1 VNTATISTMK
11 VPARIPNPSAAFFD
25 LDNTLIDGSSIYY
38 FVRGLVKS
46 GMIQRRQVARFALDN
61 YRFRHRKEE
70 SMTAM
75 SYATK
80 KILNLARGR
89 SQKLIIELCEEIV
102 QDFLPK
108 KLFPNMQ
115 RRVEEHQSI
124 GHDTW
129 IISAAP
135 IEIASIVA
143 SKLNMCGAFGT
154 SGEVIKGHY
163 SGELPAGAMH
173 GMNKAHAIREL
184 ARVRSYNLAT
194 SFAYSD
200 SANDLPLLVSVG
212 NPFIVNPNKQLQN
225 VALKNRWPILV
236 N

>member
-1 VNTATISTMK
+1 MNTVTISTMK
-11 VPARIPNPSAAFFD
+11 LPSRMPNPSAAFFD

-46 GMIQRRQVARFALDN
+46 GMIQHRQVARFALDN

-80 KILNLARGR
+80 KILDLARGR

-108 KLFPNMQ
+108 KIFPNMQ
-115 RRVEEHQSI
+115 RRVQEHQSI

-184 ARVRSYNLAT
+184 ARARSYDLAT